1 MEHHHVGSGAQ
12 AATLCNKRG
21 APVLKHRPLVLGL
34 CLSLHWMQP
43 SISLLFLSSFCLCLA
58 TELVL
63 EASKHLQKLC
73 LPASSIYLYFNFTF
87 MFQSHRSA
95 STGRAPGSCSTH
107 VDLTLAAGSG
117 WRLLSTA
124 NRLSI
129 ARLVILL
136 FASRSTRSACCGRSA
151 FVKPAFAV

>member
-43 SISLLFLSSFCLCLA
+43 SISLLFLNSFCQCLA

-73 LPASSIYLYFNFTF
+73 LPASSMYLYFTFTF
-87 MFQSHRSA
+87 MFQSHRPA

-107 VDLTLAAGSG
+107 VDITLAASSG

-136 FASRSTRSACCGRSA
+136 FNGLRRDQHALRAA
-151 FVKPAFAV
+151 AALHL

>member
-1 MEHHHVGSGAQ
+1 
-12 AATLCNKRG
+12 
-21 APVLKHRPLVLGL
+21 
-34 CLSLHWMQP
+34 MQP
-43 SISLLFLSSFCLCLA
+43 SISLLFLCSFSLCLA

-87 MFQSHRSA
+87 MFQSHRPA

-107 VDLTLAAGSG
+107 VDITLAAGSG

-136 FASRSTRSACCGRSA
+136 FNGLRRDQHALRAA
-151 FVKPAFAV
+151 AALHL

>member
-43 SISLLFLSSFCLCLA
+43 SISLLFLNSFCQCLA

-73 LPASSIYLYFNFTF
+73 LPASSMYLYFTFTF
-87 MFQSHRSA
+87 MFQSHRPA

-107 VDLTLAAGSG
+107 VELILAVHLAVATVSSRPQIDSPLLALHPPSLRCDQHDL
-117 WRLLSTA
+117 
-124 NRLSI
+124 
-129 ARLVILL
+129 
-136 FASRSTRSACCGRSA
+136 
-151 FVKPAFAV
+151 